1 MAKIFPSPSKKY
13 EVTSRTASSEGGKA
27 REGAGLL
34 GTGYGVEVGDR
45 FVHSSCTVLT
55 RLYAGAV
62 TNCSISAF
70 DVSYGSCAPVIKLI
84 GEDS

>member
-1 MAKIFPSPSKKY
+1 MRSLAGRHRAK
-13 EVTSRTASSEGGKA
+13 EGRPG
-27 REGAGLL
+27 RGPGLW

-70 DVSYGSCAPVIKLI
+70 DVSYSSCAPVIKLI